1 MNKKL
6 LLIPLALLLAV
17 SLIAIGCPATEETTQ
32 PTQTTKPTQ
41 TTAPTP
47 EAKTL
52 RIGMILGITGM
63 FSIREIPDL
72 NQAQVCADMINEQG
86 GITVNGDKYMVELVV
101 ADTKSTF
108 DGVTAAANKLVYDEG
123 IKLCIG
129 PTAFFAPAAGAVCD
143 PEKVLRMITWVVH
156 TPGEVDASTPYSFMA
171 GNGSLLTTTAAAK
184 YLKEAYPN
192 VKTVAIVTPDDGA
205 PPFVIPIATKILAA
219 EGISVVG
226 DPVIYPNET
235 QDFSAYV
242 AKLNAIEEADA
253 IFLQNGLVPA
263 MGALVKGL
271 RESGNDKPFAG
282 SLPARISQ
290 VMTIA
295 GESAMKDVFSIAL
308 TPGDPGMYPIASEII
323 DRVTAE
329 YGADYQLEMT
339 APNCLWVL
347 KEAIE
352 ACQSLD
358 ATDVKNQLESM
369 DEIET
374 IWGPAKICGEQTL
387 GIKHVIAS
395 PQTVQILK
403 DGVETSAGWIDL
415 GFIP

>member
-1 MNKKL
+1 VNKKL
-6 LLIPLALLLAV
+6 LLIPLALLLVA
-17 SLIAIGCPATEETTQ
+17 SLVAIGCPGGQPGEE
-32 PTQTTKPTQ
+32 
-41 TTAPTP
+41 
-47 EAKTL
+47 KTL
-52 RIGMILGITGM
+52 RVGAILGITGM
-63 FSIREIPDL
+63 FSVREVPDL
-72 NQAQVCADMINEQG
+72 NQGQVCVDMINEDG

-123 IKLCIG
+123 IKLIIG
-129 PTAFFAPAAGAVCD
+129 PTAFFSPAAGAVCD

-156 TPGEVDASTPYSFMA
+156 TPGEMDASTPYSFMA

-184 YLKEAYPN
+184 YLREAYPD
-192 VKTVAIVTPDDGA
+192 VKSVVIVTPDDGA
-205 PPFVIPIATKILAA
+205 PPYVIPIATEILAA

-242 AKLNAIEEADA
+242 AKLNAVKEADA
-253 IFLQNGLVPA
+253 IFMQNGLVFQ
-263 MGALVKGL
+263 MGPLVKGL
-271 RESGNDKPFAG
+271 RDSGNYKPYAG

-295 GESAMKDVFSIAL
+295 GEAAMKDVFSIAL
-308 TPGDPGMYPIASEII
+308 TPGDPGMAPVASEII
-323 DRVTAE
+323 NRVTDQ

-339 APNCLWVL
+339 APNCLWIL
-347 KEAIE
+347 KEGIE
-352 ACQSLD
+352 AAQSLD
-358 ATDVKNQLESM
+358 PTDIKNQLESM
-369 DEIET
+369 DEIQT

-395 PQTVQILK
+395 PQAVQILK
-403 DGVETSAGWIDL
+403 DGVETSAGWVDL

>member
-1 MNKKL
+1 VNKKL
-6 LLIPLALLLAV
+6 LLIPLALLLVA
-17 SLIAIGCPATEETTQ
+17 SLVAIGCPGGQPGEE
-32 PTQTTKPTQ
+32 
-41 TTAPTP
+41 
-47 EAKTL
+47 KTL
-52 RIGMILGITGM
+52 RVGAILGITGM
-63 FSIREIPDL
+63 FSVREVPDL
-72 NQAQVCADMINEQG
+72 NQGQVCVDMINEDG

-123 IKLCIG
+123 IKLIIG
-129 PTAFFAPAAGAVCD
+129 PTAFFSPAAGAVCD

-156 TPGEVDASTPYSFMA
+156 TPGEMDASTPYSFMA

-184 YLKEAYPN
+184 YLREAYPD
-192 VKTVAIVTPDDGA
+192 VKSVVIVTPDDGA
-205 PPFVIPIATKILAA
+205 PPYVIPIATEILAA

-242 AKLNAIEEADA
+242 AKLNAVKEADA
-253 IFLQNGLVPA
+253 IFMQNGLVFQ
-263 MGALVKGL
+263 MGPLVKGL
-271 RESGNDKPFAG
+271 RDSGNYKPYAG

-295 GESAMKDVFSIAL
+295 GEAAMKDVFSIAL
-308 TPGDPGMYPIASEII
+308 TPGDPGMAPVASEII
-323 DRVTAE
+323 DRVTDQ

-339 APNCLWVL
+339 APNCLWIL
-347 KEAIE
+347 KEGIE
-352 ACQSLD
+352 AAQSLD
-358 ATDVKNQLESM
+358 PTDIKNQLESM
-369 DEIET
+369 DEIQT

-395 PQTVQILK
+395 PQAVQILK
-403 DGVETSAGWIDL
+403 DGVETSAGWVDL

>member
-1 MNKKL
+1 VNKKL
-6 LLIPLALLLAV
+6 LLIPLALLLV
-17 SLIAIGCPATEETTQ
+17 ISLIAIGCPGSQPAEE
-32 PTQTTKPTQ
+32 
-41 TTAPTP
+41 
-47 EAKTL
+47 KTL
-52 RIGMILGITGM
+52 RVGAILGITGF
-63 FSIREIPDL
+63 FSVREVPDL
-72 NQAQVCADMINEQG
+72 NQGQACADMINEQG

-123 IKLCIG
+123 IDLIIG

-143 PEKVLRMITWVVH
+143 PEKVLRMNTWVVN
-156 TPGEVDASTPYSFMA
+156 TPGEMDASTPYSFMA
-171 GNGSLLTTTAAAK
+171 GNGSLLTTSAAAK
-184 YLKEAYPN
+184 YIKKAYPD
-192 VKTVAIVTPDDGA
+192 VKSVVIVTPDDGA
-205 PPFVIPIATKILAA
+205 PPYVIPIATKILAA

-242 AKLNAIEEADA
+242 AKLNAVKEADA
-253 IFLQNGLVPA
+253 IFMQNGLVFQ
-263 MGALVKGL
+263 MGPLVKGL
-271 RESGNDKPFAG
+271 RESGNYKPYAG

-295 GESAMKDVFSIAL
+295 GEAAMKDVFSIAL
-308 TPGDPGMYPIASEII
+308 TPGDPAMNPIASEII
-323 DRVTAE
+323 SRVTAE

-339 APNCLWVL
+339 VPNCLWVL
-347 KEAIE
+347 KEGIE
-352 ACQSLD
+352 AAQSLD
-358 ATDVKNQLESM
+358 PTDIKNQLESM
-369 DEIET
+369 DEIQT

-395 PQTVQILK
+395 PQAVQILK
-403 DGVETSAGWIDL
+403 DGAEYSAGWVDL

>member
-1 MNKKL
+1 LNKKL
-6 LLIPLALLLAV
+6 LLIPLALLLVA
-17 SLIAIGCPATEETTQ
+17 SLVAIGCPGGQPAEE
-32 PTQTTKPTQ
+32 
-41 TTAPTP
+41 
-47 EAKTL
+47 KTL
-52 RIGMILGITGM
+52 RVGAILGITGM
-63 FSIREIPDL
+63 FSVREVPDL
-72 NQAQVCADMINEQG
+72 NQGQICVDMINEEG

-123 IKLCIG
+123 IKLIIG
-129 PTAFFAPAAGAVCD
+129 PTAFFSPAAGAVCD

-156 TPGEVDASTPYSFMA
+156 TPGEMDASTPYSFMA

-184 YLKEAYPN
+184 YLKEAYPD
-192 VKTVAIVTPDDGA
+192 VKSVVIVTPDDGA
-205 PPFVIPIATKILAA
+205 PPYVIPIATGILAA

-242 AKLNAIEEADA
+242 AKLNAVKEADA
-253 IFLQNGLVPA
+253 IFMQNGLVFQ

-271 RESGNDKPFAG
+271 RDSGNYKPYAG
-282 SLPARISQ
+282 SLPSRISQ

-295 GESAMKDVFSIAL
+295 GEDAMKDVFSIAL
-308 TPGDPGMYPIASEII
+308 TPGDPAMNPVASEII
-323 DRVTAE
+323 DRVIAQ

-347 KEAIE
+347 KEGIE
-352 ACQSLD
+352 AAQSLD
-358 ATDVKNQLESM
+358 PTDIKNQLESM
-369 DEIET
+369 DEIQT

-395 PQTVQILK
+395 PQAVQILK
-403 DGVETSAGWIDL
+403 DGVETSAGWVDL

>member
-1 MNKKL
+1 VNKKL
-6 LLIPLALLLAV
+6 LLIPLALLLVV
-17 SLIAIGCPATEETTQ
+17 SLVAIGCPGGQPAEE
-32 PTQTTKPTQ
+32 
-41 TTAPTP
+41 
-47 EAKTL
+47 KTL
-52 RIGMILGITGM
+52 RVGMILGITGF
-63 FSIREIPDL
+63 FSVREVPDM
-72 NQAQVCADMINEQG
+72 NQGQACADMINEQG

-123 IKLCIG
+123 IDLIIG

-143 PEKVLRMITWVVH
+143 PEKVLRMNTWVVN
-156 TPGEVDASTPYSFMA
+156 TPGEMDASTPYSFMA
-171 GNGSLLTTTAAAK
+171 GNGSLLTTSAAAK
-184 YLKEAYPN
+184 YLKTNYPN
-192 VKTVAIVTPDDGA
+192 VKTVVIVTPDDGA
-205 PPFVIPIATKILAA
+205 PPYVIPIATEILAA

-242 AKLNAIEEADA
+242 AKLNAVKEADA
-253 IFLQNGLVPA
+253 IFMQNGLVFQ
-263 MGALVKGL
+263 MGPLVKGL
-271 RESGNDKPFAG
+271 RESGNYKPYAG

-295 GESAMKDVFSIAL
+295 GEAAMQDVFSIAL
-308 TPGDPGMYPIASEII
+308 TPGDPNMPPIAKKII
-323 DRVTAE
+323 SRVTAE

-339 APNCLWVL
+339 VPNCLWVL
-347 KEAIE
+347 KEGIE
-352 ACQSLD
+352 AAQSLD
-358 ATDVKNQLESM
+358 PTVIRDTLESM
-369 DEIET
+369 DEVET
-374 IWGPAKICGEQTL
+374 IWGSAKICGEQTL

>member
-6 LLIPLALLLAV
+6 LLIPLALLLAI
-17 SLIAIGCPATEETTQ
+17 SLIAIGCPGGQPAEE
-32 PTQTTKPTQ
+32 
-41 TTAPTP
+41 
-47 EAKTL
+47 KTL
-52 RIGMILGITGM
+52 RVGMILGITGF
-63 FSIREIPDL
+63 FSVREVPDL
-72 NQAQVCADMINEQG
+72 NQGQACADMINEQG
-86 GITVNGDKYMVELVV
+86 GITVNGDQYMVELVV

-108 DGVTAAANKLVYDEG
+108 DGVTAAANKLVFDEG
-123 IKLCIG
+123 IDLIIG

-143 PEKVLRMITWVVH
+143 PEKVLRFNTWVVN
-156 TPGEVDASTPYSFMA
+156 TPGEMDATTPYSFMA
-171 GNGSLLTTTAAAK
+171 GNGSLLTTSAAAK
-184 YLKEAYPN
+184 YLRANYPE
-192 VKTVAIVTPDDGA
+192 VKKVAIVTPDDGA
-205 PPFVIPIATKILAA
+205 PPFVIPIATEILAA

-235 QDFSAYV
+235 QDFNAFV

-253 IFLQNGLVPA
+253 TFMQNGLVFQ
-263 MGALVKGL
+263 MGPLVKGL
-271 RESGNDKPFAG
+271 RESGNYKPYAG

-290 VMTIA
+290 VMAIA
-295 GESAMKDVFSIAL
+295 GEAAMKDVFSIAL
-308 TPGDPGMYPIASEII
+308 TPGDPGMAPVASEII
-323 DRVTAE
+323 DRVSAE

-352 ACQSLD
+352 AAQSLD
-358 ATDVKNQLESM
+358 PMTIKDQLESM

-395 PQTVQILK
+395 PQAVQILK

>member
-1 MNKKL
+1 MKRKS
-6 LLIPLALLLAV
+6 LLICSIGLVIILAV
-17 SLIAIGCPATEETTQ
+17 LPVIGCSATPPA
-32 PTQTTKPTQ
+32 
-41 TTAPTP
+41 

-52 RIGMILGITGM
+52 RIGLLLGITGF
-63 FSIREIPDL
+63 FSVREVPDL
-72 NQAQVCADMINEQG
+72 NQGIVCKDMINEEG
-86 GITVNGDKYMVELVV
+86 GITVNGETYMIELVV

-123 IKLCIG
+123 IDLIIG

-143 PEKVLRMITWVVH
+143 PEQVLRMNTWVVH

-171 GNGSLLTTTAAAK
+171 GNGSLLTTAAAAK
-184 YLKEAYPN
+184 YLKANYPD
-192 VKTVAIVTPDDGA
+192 VETVCIVTPDDGA
-205 PPFVIPIATKILAA
+205 PPYVIPIATELLAA
-219 EGISVVG
+219 QGISVVG
-226 DPVIYPNET
+226 EPVIYPNET

-242 AKLNAIEEADA
+242 AKLNAIDEADA
-253 IFLQNGLVPA
+253 IFMQNGLVFH
-263 MGALVKGL
+263 MGPLVQGL
-271 RESGNDKPFAG
+271 RESGNYKPFAG

-295 GESAMKDVFSIAL
+295 GEEAMQDVFTIAL
-308 TPGDPGMYPIASEII
+308 TPGDPDMAPIASEII

-339 APNCLWVL
+339 VPNCLWVL

-358 ATDVKNQLESM
+358 PTTIRNQLESM

-374 IWGPAKICGEQTL
+374 IWGPAKICGEETL
-387 GIKHVIAS
+387 GIKHVVAS
-395 PQTVQILK
+395 PQAVQILLN
-403 DGVETSAGWIDL
+403 GVETSAGWIDL
-415 GFIP
+415 GYIP

>member
-1 MNKKL
+1 VNKKL
-6 LLIPLALLLAV
+6 LLIPLALLLV
-17 SLIAIGCPATEETTQ
+17 ISLIAIGCPGGKPAEE
-32 PTQTTKPTQ
+32 
-41 TTAPTP
+41 
-47 EAKTL
+47 KTL
-52 RIGMILGITGM
+52 RVGMILGITGF
-63 FSIREIPDL
+63 FSIREVPDL
-72 NQAQVCADMINEQG
+72 NQGKICADLINEQG

-123 IKLCIG
+123 VDFIIG

-143 PEKVLRMITWVVH
+143 PEHVLRMLTWVVN
-156 TPGEVDASTPYSFMA
+156 TPGECDASTPYSFFA
-171 GNGSLLTTTAAAK
+171 GNGSLLTTAAAAK
-184 YLKEAYPN
+184 YIKANYPD
-192 VKTVAIVTPDDGA
+192 VKKVAIVTPDDGA
-205 PPFVIPIATKILAA
+205 PPFVIPIATDLLAA
-219 EGISVVG
+219 QGISVVG
-226 DPVIYPNET
+226 DPVIYPNEA
-235 QDFSAYV
+235 QDLSAYV
-242 AKLNAIEEADA
+242 AQLNAIKEADA
-253 IFLQNGLVPA
+253 IFMQNGLVPG

-271 RESGNDKPFAG
+271 RESGNYKPYAG

-295 GESAMKDVFSIAL
+295 GEEAMQDVFSIAL
-308 TPGDPGMYPIASEII
+308 TPGDPNMPPVASEII
-323 DRVTAE
+323 DRVAAE

-339 APNCLWVL
+339 VPNCLWVL

-352 ACQSLD
+352 AAQSLD
-358 ATDVKNQLESM
+358 PTVVKQTLETM

-374 IWGPAKICGEQTL
+374 IWGTAKICGEQTL

-403 DGVETSAGWIDL
+403 DGVETSAAWIDL

>member
-1 MNKKL
+1 LNKKL
-6 LLIPLALLLAV
+6 LLIPLALLLVA
-17 SLIAIGCPATEETTQ
+17 SLVAIGCPGGQPAEE
-32 PTQTTKPTQ
+32 
-41 TTAPTP
+41 
-47 EAKTL
+47 KTL
-52 RIGMILGITGM
+52 RVGAILGITGM
-63 FSIREIPDL
+63 FSVREVPDL
-72 NQAQVCADMINEQG
+72 NQGQVCADMINEQG

-123 IKLCIG
+123 IKLIIG
-129 PTAFFAPAAGAVCD
+129 PTAFFSPAAGAVCD
-143 PEKVLRMITWVVH
+143 PEQVLRMITWVVH
-156 TPGEVDASTPYSFMA
+156 TPGEMDASTPYSFMA

-184 YLKEAYPN
+184 YLKEAYPD
-192 VKTVAIVTPDDGA
+192 VESVVIVTPDDGA
-205 PPFVIPIATKILAA
+205 PPYVIPIATEILAA

-242 AKLNAIEEADA
+242 AKLNAVKEADA
-253 IFLQNGLVPA
+253 IFMQNGLVFQ

-271 RESGNDKPFAG
+271 RDSGNYKPYAG

-295 GESAMKDVFSIAL
+295 GEDAMQDVFSIAL
-308 TPGDPGMYPIASEII
+308 TPGDPAMDPVASDII
-323 DRVTAE
+323 DRVIAQ

-347 KEAIE
+347 KEGIE
-352 ACQSLD
+352 AAQSLD
-358 ATDVKNQLESM
+358 PTDIKNQLESM
-369 DEIET
+369 DEIQT

-395 PQTVQILK
+395 PQAVQILK
-403 DGVETSAGWIDL
+403 DGVETSAGWVDL

>member
-1 MNKKL
+1 VNKKL
-6 LLIPLALLLAV
+6 LLIPLALLLVA
-17 SLIAIGCPATEETTQ
+17 SLIAIGCPGGQPAEE
-32 PTQTTKPTQ
+32 
-41 TTAPTP
+41 
-47 EAKTL
+47 KTL
-52 RIGMILGITGM
+52 RVGAILGITGM
-63 FSIREIPDL
+63 FSVREVPDL
-72 NQAQVCADMINEQG
+72 NQGQACADMINEEG
-86 GITVNGDKYMVELVV
+86 GITVNGDKYKVELVV

-123 IKLCIG
+123 IKLIIG
-129 PTAFFAPAAGAVCD
+129 PTAFFSPAAGAVCD

-156 TPGEVDASTPYSFMA
+156 TPGEMDASTPYSFMA

-184 YLKEAYPN
+184 YLKEAYPD
-192 VKTVAIVTPDDGA
+192 VKSVVIVTPDDGA
-205 PPFVIPIATKILAA
+205 PPYVIPIATGILAA

-242 AKLNAIEEADA
+242 AKLNAVKEADA
-253 IFLQNGLVPA
+253 IFMQNGLVFQ
-263 MGALVKGL
+263 MGPLVKGL
-271 RESGNDKPFAG
+271 RASGNYKPYAG

-295 GESAMKDVFSIAL
+295 GEAAMKDVFSIAL
-308 TPGDPGMYPIASEII
+308 TPGDPAMNPVASEII
-323 DRVTAE
+323 DRVIAE

-347 KEAIE
+347 KEGIE
-352 ACQSLD
+352 AAQSLD
-358 ATDVKNQLESM
+358 PTDIKNQLESM
-369 DEIET
+369 DEIQT

-395 PQTVQILK
+395 PQAVQILK

>member
-1 MNKKL
+1 LNKKL
-6 LLIPLALLLAV
+6 LLIPLALLLVV
-17 SLIAIGCPATEETTQ
+17 SLIVIGCPGGQPAEE
-32 PTQTTKPTQ
+32 
-41 TTAPTP
+41 
-47 EAKTL
+47 KTL
-52 RIGMILGITGM
+52 RVGAILGITGM
-63 FSIREIPDL
+63 FSVREVPDL
-72 NQAQVCADMINEQG
+72 NQGQVCADMINEQG

-123 IKLCIG
+123 IKLIIG
-129 PTAFFAPAAGAVCD
+129 PTAFFSPAAGAVCD

-156 TPGEVDASTPYSFMA
+156 TPGEMDASTPYSFMA
-171 GNGSLLTTTAAAK
+171 GNGSLLTTTAVAK
-184 YLKEAYPN
+184 YLKEAYPD
-192 VKTVAIVTPDDGA
+192 VKSVVIITPDDGA
-205 PPFVIPIATKILAA
+205 PPYVIPIATGILAA

-242 AKLNAIEEADA
+242 AKLNAVKEADA
-253 IFLQNGLVPA
+253 IFMQNGLVFQ
-263 MGALVKGL
+263 MGAIVKGL
-271 RESGNDKPFAG
+271 RDSGNYKPYAG

-295 GESAMKDVFSIAL
+295 GEAAMKDVFSIAL
-308 TPGDPGMYPIASEII
+308 TPGDPAMNPVASEII
-323 DRVTAE
+323 DRVIAQ

-347 KEAIE
+347 KEGIE
-352 ACQSLD
+352 AAQSLD
-358 ATDVKNQLESM
+358 PTDIKNQLESM
-369 DEIET
+369 DEIQT

-395 PQTVQILK
+395 PQAVQILK
-403 DGVETSAGWIDL
+403 DGVETSAGWVDL

>member
-6 LLIPLALLLAV
+6 LLIPLALLLAI
-17 SLIAIGCPATEETTQ
+17 SLIAIGCPGGQDAEE
-32 PTQTTKPTQ
+32 
-41 TTAPTP
+41 
-47 EAKTL
+47 KTL
-52 RIGMILGITGM
+52 RVGMILGITGF
-63 FSIREIPDL
+63 FSVREVPDL
-72 NQAQVCADMINEQG
+72 NQARFAADIINEQG
-86 GITVNGDKYMVELVV
+86 GITVNGEKYMVELVV

-108 DGVTAAANKLVYDEG
+108 DGVTAAANKLVFDEG
-123 IKLCIG
+123 IDLIIG

-143 PEKVLRMITWVVH
+143 PEQVLRMNTWVVH
-156 TPGEVDASTPYSFMA
+156 TPGEMDASTPYSFMA
-171 GNGSLLTTTAAAK
+171 GNGSLLTTAAAAQ
-184 YLKEAYPN
+184 YLKETYPE
-192 VKTVAIVTPDDGA
+192 VKKVAIVTPDDGA
-205 PPFVIPIATKILAA
+205 PPFVIPIATEILAA
-219 EGISVVG
+219 QGISVVG

-235 QDFSAYV
+235 QDFNAFV

-253 IFLQNGLVPA
+253 TFMQNGLVFQ
-263 MGALVKGL
+263 MGPLVKGL
-271 RESGNDKPFAG
+271 RESGNYKPYAG

-290 VMTIA
+290 VMAIA
-295 GESAMKDVFSIAL
+295 GEAAMKDVFSIAL
-308 TPGDPGMYPIASEII
+308 TPGDPGMAPVASEII
-323 DRVTAE
+323 DRVSAE

-352 ACQSLD
+352 AAQSLD
-358 ATDVKNQLESM
+358 PMTIKDQLESM

-395 PQTVQILK
+395 PQAVQILK

>member
-6 LLIPLALLLAV
+6 LLIPLALLLAI
-17 SLIAIGCPATEETTQ
+17 SLIAIGCPGGQPAEE
-32 PTQTTKPTQ
+32 
-41 TTAPTP
+41 
-47 EAKTL
+47 KTL
-52 RIGMILGITGM
+52 RVGMILGITGF
-63 FSIREIPDL
+63 FSVREVPDL
-72 NQAQVCADMINEQG
+72 NQGQACADMINEQG
-86 GITVNGDKYMVELVV
+86 GITVNGEKYMVELVV

-108 DGVTAAANKLVYDEG
+108 DGVTAAANKLVFDEG
-123 IKLCIG
+123 IDLIIG

-143 PEKVLRMITWVVH
+143 PEKVLRFNTWVVH
-156 TPGEVDASTPYSFMA
+156 TPGEMDASTPYSFMA
-171 GNGSLLTTTAAAK
+171 GNGSLLTTAAAAQ
-184 YLKEAYPN
+184 YLKEAYPD
-192 VKTVAIVTPDDGA
+192 VKKVAIVTPDDGA
-205 PPFVIPIATKILAA
+205 PPFVIPIATEILAA
-219 EGISVVG
+219 QGISVVG

-235 QDFSAYV
+235 QDFNAFV

-253 IFLQNGLVPA
+253 TFMQNGLVFQ
-263 MGALVKGL
+263 MGPLVKGL
-271 RESGNDKPFAG
+271 RESGNYKPYAG

-290 VMTIA
+290 VMAIA
-295 GESAMKDVFSIAL
+295 GEAAMKDVFSIAL
-308 TPGDPGMYPIASEII
+308 TPGDPGMAPVASEII
-323 DRVTAE
+323 DRVSAE

-352 ACQSLD
+352 AAQSLD
-358 ATDVKNQLESM
+358 PMTIKDQLESM
-369 DEIET
+369 DEVET

-395 PQTVQILK
+395 PQAVQILK

>member
-1 MNKKL
+1 VNKKL
-6 LLIPLALLLAV
+6 LLIPLALLLVV
-17 SLIAIGCPATEETTQ
+17 SLVAIGCPGGQPAEE
-32 PTQTTKPTQ
+32 
-41 TTAPTP
+41 
-47 EAKTL
+47 KTL
-52 RIGMILGITGM
+52 RVGMILGITGF
-63 FSIREIPDL
+63 FSVREVPDM
-72 NQAQVCADMINEQG
+72 NQGQACADMINEQG

-123 IKLCIG
+123 IDLIIG

-143 PEKVLRMITWVVH
+143 PEKVLRMNTWVVN
-156 TPGEVDASTPYSFMA
+156 TPGEMDASTPYSFMA
-171 GNGSLLTTTAAAK
+171 GNGSLLTTSAAAK
-184 YLKEAYPN
+184 YIKKAYPD
-192 VKTVAIVTPDDGA
+192 VKSVVIVTPDDGA
-205 PPFVIPIATKILAA
+205 PPYVIPIATKILAA

-242 AKLNAIEEADA
+242 AKLNAVKEADA
-253 IFLQNGLVPA
+253 IFMQNGLVFQ
-263 MGALVKGL
+263 MGPLVKGL
-271 RESGNDKPFAG
+271 RESGNYKPYAG

-295 GESAMKDVFSIAL
+295 GEAAMKDVFSIAL
-308 TPGDPGMYPIASEII
+308 TPGDPAMNPIASEII
-323 DRVTAE
+323 SRVTAE

-339 APNCLWVL
+339 VPNCLWVL
-347 KEAIE
+347 KEGIE
-352 ACQSLD
+352 AAQSLD
-358 ATDVKNQLESM
+358 PTDIKNQLESM
-369 DEIET
+369 DEIQT

-395 PQTVQILK
+395 PQAVQILK
-403 DGVETSAGWIDL
+403 DGAEYSAGWVDL

>member
-1 MNKKL
+1 VNKKL
-6 LLIPLALLLAV
+6 LLIPLALLLVA
-17 SLIAIGCPATEETTQ
+17 SLVAIGCPGGQPAEE
-32 PTQTTKPTQ
+32 
-41 TTAPTP
+41 
-47 EAKTL
+47 KTL
-52 RIGMILGITGM
+52 RVGAILGITGM
-63 FSIREIPDL
+63 FSVREVPDL
-72 NQAQVCADMINEQG
+72 NQGQVCADMINEQG

-123 IKLCIG
+123 IKLIIG
-129 PTAFFAPAAGAVCD
+129 PTAFFSPAAGAVCD

-156 TPGEVDASTPYSFMA
+156 TPGEMDASTPYSFMA
-171 GNGSLLTTTAAAK
+171 GNGSLLTTTAVAK
-184 YLKEAYPN
+184 YLKEAYPD
-192 VKTVAIVTPDDGA
+192 VKSVVIITPDDGA
-205 PPFVIPIATKILAA
+205 PPYVIPIATGILAA

-242 AKLNAIEEADA
+242 AKLNAVKEADA
-253 IFLQNGLVPA
+253 IFMQNGLVFQ
-263 MGALVKGL
+263 MGAIVKGL
-271 RESGNDKPFAG
+271 RDSGNYKPYAG

-295 GESAMKDVFSIAL
+295 GEAAMKDVFSIAL
-308 TPGDPGMYPIASEII
+308 TPGDPAMNPVASEII
-323 DRVTAE
+323 DRVIAQ

-347 KEAIE
+347 KEGIE
-352 ACQSLD
+352 AAQSLD
-358 ATDVKNQLESM
+358 PTDIKNQLESM
-369 DEIET
+369 DEIQT

-395 PQTVQILK
+395 PQAVQILK
-403 DGVETSAGWIDL
+403 DGVETSAGWVDL